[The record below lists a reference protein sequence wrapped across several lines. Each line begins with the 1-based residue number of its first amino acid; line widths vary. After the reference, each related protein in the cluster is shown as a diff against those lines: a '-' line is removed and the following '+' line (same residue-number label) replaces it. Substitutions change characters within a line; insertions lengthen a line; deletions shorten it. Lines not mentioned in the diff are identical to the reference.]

1 MKHLSI
7 RVGIFMTTLSL
18 FLAIVMSVITVQ
30 IKRLVWQTDK
40 VIPSMLIF
48 MCCALYSLAL
58 FFILVNIL
66 SETVWLDLTCSKD
79 APVAFKLFYGYA
91 TWSPSYFLGAGC
103 MLNLN
108 KWVYFYMRI

>member
-1 MKHLSI
+1 M
-7 RVGIFMTTLSL
+7 
-18 FLAIVMSVITVQ
+18 
-30 IKRLVWQTDK
+30 VWQTDK

-48 MCCALYSLAL
+48 MCCALYSVAL

-66 SETVWLDLTCSKD
+66 SETVWLHLTCSTN
-79 APVAFKLFYGYA
+79 APIAFDLFYSYA

-108 KWVYFYMRI
+108 KWIYFYMRILAFIKVGKGIHEFDTEELRSTN